1 MSSYTIEQ
9 LTALEKAYAEGVHK
23 VKYQDKE
30 IEYRS
35 MAHMKSII
43 EEMRRELGVTSK
55 KASTR
60 SVGVYQSGL

>member
-1 MSSYTIEQ
+1 MSGYTVEQ
-9 LTALEKAYAEGVHK
+9 LRALEKAYAEGVHK

-43 EEMRRELGVTSK
+43 EEMRRELGETPK

-60 SVGVYQSGL
+60 SVGIFQSGL

>member
-1 MSSYTIEQ
+1 MARYTLEQ
-9 LTALEKAYAEGVHK
+9 LNALEKAYAEGAHR

-43 EEMRRELGVTSK
+43 EEMRKDLGLSNKNSSNRT
-55 KASTR
+55 
-60 SVGVYQSGL
+60 VGYYKSGL